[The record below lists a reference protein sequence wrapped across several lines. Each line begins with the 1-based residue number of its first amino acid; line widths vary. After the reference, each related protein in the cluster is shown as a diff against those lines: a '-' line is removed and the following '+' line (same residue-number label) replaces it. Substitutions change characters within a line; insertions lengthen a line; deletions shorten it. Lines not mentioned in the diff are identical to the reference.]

1 METWEQE
8 GFCMS
13 TVLQGRG
20 SPISISPDEPARI
33 IGERI
38 NPSGRKALRQA
49 LLDGEWDYVVREAI
63 KQVEAGAD
71 ILDVNVGGK
80 GIDETLV
87 IPEVIQRIAEAV
99 SVPLSI
105 DTRVPAALEA
115 ALAVCPGRPLVNS
128 IGGEDKILSENL
140 PIIANAHVPVIVLC
154 MGQEGIPA
162 NADDRLRI
170 AHKVLDAAVRAGV
183 AENDLILDPLVMTV
197 GADDQAARVTLETT
211 RRLRKEFPNNN
222 ITGGASNVSFGM
234 PARPIIN
241 AHFLSAAVTQGMNIP
256 ITDPTDPQLKF
267 AVLCGNIFL
276 GSDRKTRNYLHQ
288 YRTITPGQNPE
299 AEHRNP

>member
-1 METWEQE
+1 
-8 GFCMS
+8 MS
-13 TVLQGRG
+13 TELKGTG
-20 SPISISPDEPARI
+20 ETISIAPTDPARI

-49 LLDGEWDYVVREAI
+49 LMDGEWDYVIREAI

-71 ILDVNVGGK
+71 ILDINVGGK
-80 GIDETLV
+80 GIDEAVVL
-87 IPEVIQRIAEAV
+87 PEVVWRIAEVV
-99 SVPLSI
+99 SVPLSL

-128 IGGEDKILSENL
+128 IGGEDRILSENL

-154 MGQEGIPA
+154 MGQEGIPT
-162 NADDRLRI
+162 NVNDRLRI
-170 AHKVLDAAVRAGV
+170 VKRVMDAAVRAGV

-197 GADDQAARVTLETT
+197 GADDQAARVALETT
-211 RRLRKEFPNNN
+211 RGLRKEFPNNN
-222 ITGGASNVSFGM
+222 ITGGTSNVSFGM

-241 AHFLSAAVTQGMNIP
+241 AHFLSAVVTLGMNIP
-256 ITDPTDPQLKF
+256 ITDPTDPQLKY

-276 GSDRKTRNYLHQ
+276 GSDRKTRNYMRH
-288 YRTITPGQNPE
+288 YRMVNPE
-299 AEHRNP
+299 QDPPAEQKAP

>member
-1 METWEQE
+1 V
-8 GFCMS
+8 S

-20 SPISISPDEPARI
+20 SPISISPGDPARI

-38 NPSGRKALRQA
+38 NPSGRKNLRQA
-49 LLDGEWDYVVREAI
+49 LQDGNWEYVVREAVR
-63 KQVEAGAD
+63 QVEAGAD

-80 GIDETLV
+80 GIDETV
-87 IPEVIQRIAEAV
+87 ILPEAVKRIAEAV

-128 IGGEDKILSENL
+128 IGGEEKILIENL

-170 AHKVLDAAVRAGV
+170 IHKVMDAAVRAGV

-197 GADDQAARVTLETT
+197 GADDQAARVTLETI
-211 RRLRKEFPNNN
+211 RRLRMEFPNNN

-234 PARPIIN
+234 PARPVIN
-241 AHFLSAAVTQGMNIP
+241 AHFLSAAVTLGMNLP
-256 ITDPTDPQLKF
+256 ITDPTDPQLKY

-276 GSDRKTRNYLHQ
+276 GGDRKTRNYMRHFRL
-288 YRTITPGQNPE
+288 ITPEQAP
-299 AEHRNP
+299 AAPQRNPQV